1 MNDFASLRILDRFR
15 PVFQKLNIDYDV
27 MRLILQL
34 KLTMDSRRMPAIFS
48 GSNVKKEGNQFLK
61 SLWMYAL
68 FGILFLV
75 PFLFLGNEFLFSLTI
90 MFSSL
95 FVILMTSMVSD
106 FSAVLLDIRDKNIL
120 HPKPI
125 SEKTLNAAKITHIMI
140 YMVLLTGAFV
150 IIPLIVSIFKF
161 GIIFALLFLIE
172 IILISSLAV
181 VLTAFVYL
189 FILRFFSGEMLKDI
203 INYVQIFLAIGMA
216 VSYQLVGRVFQIVNI
231 DISYAFAWWHTLL
244 PPFWFAAPFELILNK
259 DFSFHIIVLSLLA
272 LVAPFLAIAVY
283 IRLMPT
289 FERNLSKLQSDTNRR
304 KKKNRKL
311 QFVFAKI
318 LCRTKEERTFYKFA
332 SLMLKE
338 ERELKLKIFPLLGFA
353 VIFPFIFLFNTLST
367 SSYEEMKSGNSFM
380 VIYFALIMIPSV
392 VQMLEYSGN
401 YKGQWIFYAA
411 PIKNKSIVY
420 SATLKASIMNYF
432 IPILTMLSVIFLWIF
447 SFKIILDLVVVL
459 LATIALT
466 LVSYGIFKKGKF
478 PFTSSHEHTQ
488 TNAFFKVF
496 GSMFIVGLMAAL
508 HAVVLIIP
516 YGLPVYAF
524 ILLISIFIGWKLMFS
539 KG

>member
-120 HPKPI
+120 HPKPV

-231 DISYAFAWWHTLL
+231 EISYTFAWWHTLL

-272 LVAPFLAIAVY
+272 LLTPFLAIAVY

-311 QFVFAKI
+311 QLVFAKI

>member
-120 HPKPI
+120 HPKPV

-231 DISYAFAWWHTLL
+231 EISYTFAWWHTLL

-311 QFVFAKI
+311 QLVFAKI

-367 SSYEEMKSGNSFM
+367 GSYEEMKSGNSFM

>member
-1 MNDFASLRILDRFR
+1 MNDFVSLRILDRFR

-120 HPKPI
+120 HPKPV

-231 DISYAFAWWHTLL
+231 EISYTFAWWHMLL

-272 LVAPFLAIAVY
+272 LLTPFLAIAVY

-311 QFVFAKI
+311 QLVFAKT

-367 SSYEEMKSGNSFM
+367 GSYEELKSGNSFM

-516 YGLPVYAF
+516 YGLPIYAF

>member
-1 MNDFASLRILDRFR
+1 MNDFASLRLLDRFR

-311 QFVFAKI
+311 QLVFAKI

-367 SSYEEMKSGNSFM
+367 GSYEEMKSGNSFM
-380 VIYFALIMIPSV
+380 VIYFALIMIPSI

-516 YGLPVYAF
+516 YGLPIYAF

>member
-1 MNDFASLRILDRFR
+1 MNDFASLRVLDRFR
-15 PVFQKLNIDYDV
+15 PVFQKLNIDYEV

-48 GSNVKKEGNQFLK
+48 GSATKKEGNQFVK
-61 SLWMYAL
+61 SLWMYAVL
-68 FGILFLV
+68 GTLFLV

-95 FVILMTSMVSD
+95 FVILMTTIVSD

-125 SEKTLNAAKITHIMI
+125 SGKTLNAAKITHILI
-140 YMVLLTGAFV
+140 YMFLLTGSFV
-150 IIPLIVSIFKF
+150 IIPLIVSVFKF
-161 GIIFALLFLIE
+161 GIIFALLFLFE
-172 IILISSLAV
+172 IVLVSSLAV

-189 FILRFFSGEMLKDI
+189 FILRFFSGEMLKDV
-203 INYVQIFLAIGMA
+203 INYVQIFLAIGMT

-231 DISYAFAWWHTLL
+231 EITYTFEWWHTLL

-259 DFSFHIIVLSLLA
+259 DVSLHIIILSILA
-272 LVAPFLAIAVY
+272 ILAPFIAIAIY

-289 FERNLSKLQSDTNRR
+289 FERNLSKLQSDTNRK
-304 KKKNRKL
+304 KKKNRML
-311 QFVFAKI
+311 QEVWAII

-332 SLMLKE
+332 SLMLKK

-353 VIFPFIFLFNTLST
+353 IIFPFIFLFNNLTT
-367 SSYEEMKSGNSFM
+367 SSFEEMRSGNSFM
-380 VIYFALIMIPSV
+380 VIYFSLIMIPSV
-392 VQMLEYSGN
+392 VQLLEYSEN

-411 PIKNKSIVY
+411 PIKNKSVVY
-420 SATLKASIMNYF
+420 SATLKASIVNYF
-432 IPILTMLSVIFLWIF
+432 LPILTMLGVIFLWIF
-447 SFKIILDLVVVL
+447 SFRIVLDLVVVL
-459 LATIALT
+459 LAAIILT
-466 LVSYGIFKKGKF
+466 LVSYGIFIKAKF
-478 PFTSSHEHTQ
+478 PFISSHEHTQ
-488 TNAFFKVF
+488 SSGFFKVF
-496 GSMFIVGLMAAL
+496 ASMFVVGIMVAI
-508 HAVVLIIP
+508 HAMVLIVP

-524 ILLISIFIGWKLMFS
+524 LLLISIFIGWKFMFS

>member
-1 MNDFASLRILDRFR
+1 MNDFASLRALDRFK
-15 PVFQKLNIDYDV
+15 PVYQKLNIDYDV
-27 MRLILQL
+27 MRKIIQL

-48 GSNVKKEGNQFLK
+48 GSNIKKDGNQFLK
-61 SLWMYAL
+61 SLWMYGL

-95 FVILMTSMVSD
+95 FIILMTSMVSD

-125 SEKTLNAAKITHIMI
+125 SDKTLNAAKITHIMI
-140 YMVLLTGAFV
+140 YMVLLTGSFV
-150 IIPLIVSIFKF
+150 IIPLIVSVFKF
-161 GIIFALLFLIE
+161 GIIFALLFFIE
-172 IILISSLAV
+172 ILLVSSLAV

-189 FILRFFSGEMLKDI
+189 FILRFFSGEMLKDV

-231 DISYAFAWWHTLL
+231 DITYTFAWWHTLL
-244 PPFWFAAPFELILNK
+244 PPFWFAAPFELILNR
-259 DFSFHIIVLSLLA
+259 DYSLYIIILS
-272 LVAPFLAIAVY
+272 FLAILAPILAIVIY

-289 FERNLSKLQSDTNRR
+289 FERNLSKLQSDTNRM
-304 KKKNRKL
+304 KKRNHMVQGVWAR
-311 QFVFAKI
+311 I

-338 ERELKLKIFPLLGFA
+338 ERELKLKIFPILGFSI
-353 VIFPFIFLFNTLST
+353 IFPFIFLFNTLS
-367 SSYEEMKSGNSFM
+367 SGSFEEMKSGNSYM

-411 PIKNKSIVY
+411 PITNKSIVY
-420 SATLKASIMNYF
+420 SATLKASIVNYF
-432 IPILTMLSVIFLWIF
+432 IPILTMLSVLFLWIF
-447 SFKIILDLVVVL
+447 SFRILLDLVVVL
-459 LATIALT
+459 LAAIMLT
-466 LVSYGIFKKGKF
+466 LVSYGIFSKGMF
-478 PFTSSHEHTQ
+478 PFISSHEHTQ

-496 GSMFIVGLMAAL
+496 GSMFMVGLMAAI
-508 HAVVLIIP
+508 HALALIIP
-516 YGLPVYAF
+516 YGLPVYAV
-524 ILLISIFIGWKLMFS
+524 ILLISIFIGWRLMFS
-539 KG
+539 RG

>member
-1 MNDFASLRILDRFR
+1 MNDFASLRVLDRFK
-15 PVFQKLNIDYDV
+15 PVFQKMNIDYDV

-48 GSNVKKEGNQFLK
+48 GSNIKKEGNQFLK
-61 SLWMYAL
+61 SLWMYGL

-75 PFLFLGNEFLFSLTI
+75 PFLYLGNEFLFSLTI

-95 FVILMTSMVSD
+95 FIILMTSMVSD

-125 SEKTLNAAKITHIMI
+125 SGKTLNAAKITHIMI
-140 YMVLLTGAFV
+140 YMFLLTGSFV
-150 IIPLIVSIFKF
+150 IIPLIISIFKF

-231 DISYAFAWWHTLL
+231 EITYTFVWWHTLL
-244 PPFWFAAPFELILNK
+244 PPFWFAAPFELILNR
-259 DFSFHIIVLSLLA
+259 DYSFHIIILTLLA
-272 LVAPFLAIAVY
+272 ILAPIIAIAIYV
-283 IRLMPT
+283 RLMPT
-289 FERNLSKLQSDTNRR
+289 FERNLSKLQSDTNRT
-304 KKKNRKL
+304 KKRNSML
-311 QFVFAKI
+311 QGVWAGI

-338 ERELKLKIFPLLGFA
+338 ERELKLKIFPVLGFSI
-353 VIFPFIFLFNTLST
+353 IFPFIFLFNRLST
-367 SSYEEMKSGNSFM
+367 SSFEEMRSGNSFM

-420 SATLKASIMNYF
+420 SATLKSSIVNYF
-432 IPILTMLSVIFLWIF
+432 MPILTILGVIFLCIF
-447 SFKIILDLVVVL
+447 SFRIFLDLVVVL
-459 LATIALT
+459 LAAIMLT

-478 PFTSSHEHTQ
+478 PFISSHEHTQ

-496 GSMFIVGLMAAL
+496 GSMFLVGVMAAI

-516 YGLPVYAF
+516 YGLPVYVI

-539 KG
+539 RG

>member
-120 HPKPI
+120 HPKPV

-150 IIPLIVSIFKF
+150 IIPLIVSIFNF

-231 DISYAFAWWHTLL
+231 EISYTFAWWHTLL
-244 PPFWFAAPFELILNK
+244 PPFWFAAPFELIFNK

-272 LVAPFLAIAVY
+272 LLTPFLAIAVY

-311 QFVFAKI
+311 QLVFAKI

-367 SSYEEMKSGNSFM
+367 GSYEEMKSGNSFM

-516 YGLPVYAF
+516 YGLPIYAF

>member
-120 HPKPI
+120 HPKPV

-231 DISYAFAWWHTLL
+231 EISYTFAWWHTLL

-272 LVAPFLAIAVY
+272 LLTPFLAIAVY

-311 QFVFAKI
+311 QLVFAKI

-367 SSYEEMKSGNSFM
+367 GSYEEMKSGNSFM

-447 SFKIILDLVVVL
+447 SFNIILDLVVVL

>member
-1 MNDFASLRILDRFR
+1 MNDFASLRVLDRFR
-15 PVFQKLNIDYDV
+15 SVFQKLNIDYDV
-27 MRLILQL
+27 MRKILQL

-48 GSNVKKEGNQFLK
+48 GSNIKKEGNQFLK
-61 SLWMYAL
+61 SLWMYGL

-95 FVILMTSMVSD
+95 FIILMTSMVSD

-125 SEKTLNAAKITHIMI
+125 SGKTLNAAKITHIMI
-140 YMVLLTGAFV
+140 YMILLTGSFV
-150 IIPLIVSIFKF
+150 IIPLIVSVFKF
-161 GIIFALLFLIE
+161 GIVFALLFLIE

-189 FILRFFSGEMLKDI
+189 FILRFFSGEMLKDV

-216 VSYQLVGRVFQIVNI
+216 ISYQLVGRVFQIVNI
-231 DISYAFAWWHTLL
+231 DITYTFAWWHMLL
-244 PPFWFAAPFELILNK
+244 PPFWFAAPFELILNR
-259 DFSFHIIVLSLLA
+259 DFSIYIIILSLLA
-272 LVAPFLAIAVY
+272 VLAPILAIAIY
-283 IRLMPT
+283 IRLMST
-289 FERNLSKLQSDTNRR
+289 FERNLSKLQSDTNRT
-304 KKKNRKL
+304 KKRNRIL
-311 QFVFAKI
+311 QGVWARF
-318 LCRTKEERTFYKFA
+318 LCKTKEERAFYKFA

-353 VIFPFIFLFNTLST
+353 IIFPFIFLFNTLST
-367 SSYEEMKSGNSFM
+367 GSFEEMKSGNSFM
-380 VIYFALIMIPSV
+380 VIYFSLIMIPSV

-432 IPILTMLSVIFLWIF
+432 MPILFMLGVIFLWIF
-447 SFKIILDLVVVL
+447 SFRIFLDLVVVL
-459 LATIALT
+459 LATIVLT
-466 LVSYGIFKKGKF
+466 LVSYGIFNKGKF
-478 PFTSSHEHTQ
+478 PFISSHEHTQ
-488 TNAFFKVF
+488 TNSFIKVF
-496 GSMFIVGLMAAL
+496 GSMFIVGIMAAI
-508 HAVVLIIP
+508 HAFVLFIP
-516 YGLPVYAF
+516 YGLPVYAV
-524 ILLISIFIGWKLMFS
+524 ILFISIFIGWKLMFS
-539 KG
+539 RG

>member
-120 HPKPI
+120 HPKPV

-216 VSYQLVGRVFQIVNI
+216 VSYQLIGRVFQIVNI
-231 DISYAFAWWHTLL
+231 EISYTFAWWHTLL

-272 LVAPFLAIAVY
+272 LLTPFLAIAVY

-311 QFVFAKI
+311 QLVFAKI

-367 SSYEEMKSGNSFM
+367 GSYEEMKSGNSFM

-447 SFKIILDLVVVL
+447 SFNIILDLVVVL

-516 YGLPVYAF
+516 YGLPIYAF

>member
-120 HPKPI
+120 HPKPV

-231 DISYAFAWWHTLL
+231 EISYTFAWWHTLL

-272 LVAPFLAIAVY
+272 LVTPFLAIAMY

-311 QFVFAKI
+311 QLVFAKI

-367 SSYEEMKSGNSFM
+367 GSYEELKSGNSFM

-392 VQMLEYSGN
+392 VQMFEYSGN

>member
-15 PVFQKLNIDYDV
+15 PAFQKLNIDYDV

-120 HPKPI
+120 HPKPV

-161 GIIFALLFLIE
+161 GIIFAFLFLIE
-172 IILISSLAV
+172 IILISSLTV

-231 DISYAFAWWHTLL
+231 EISYTFAWWHTLL

-272 LVAPFLAIAVY
+272 LLTPFLAIAVY

-311 QFVFAKI
+311 QLVFAKI

-367 SSYEEMKSGNSFM
+367 GSYEEMKSGNSFM

>member
-1 MNDFASLRILDRFR
+1 MNDFSSLKVLDRFR
-15 PVFQKLNIDYDV
+15 PVFQKLNIDYEV
-27 MRLILQL
+27 MRKILQL
-34 KLTMDSRRMPAIFS
+34 KLTMDSRRVPAIFN

-61 SLWMYAL
+61 SLWMYGL

-95 FVILMTSMVSD
+95 FIILMTSMVSD

-125 SEKTLNAAKITHIMI
+125 SGKTLNAAKITHIMI
-140 YMVLLTGAFV
+140 YMILLTGSFV

-161 GIIFALLFLIE
+161 GIIFALLFFIE

-189 FILRFFSGEMLKDI
+189 FILHFFSGEMLKDI

-231 DISYAFAWWHTLL
+231 EITYTFEWWHTLL
-244 PPFWFAAPFELILNK
+244 PPFWFAAPFELILNR
-259 DFSFHIIVLSLLA
+259 DYSMHIIILSM
-272 LVAPFLAIAVY
+272 LAILAPIIAIAIY
-283 IRLMPT
+283 IRLMPS
-289 FERNLSKLQSDTNRR
+289 FERNLSKLQSDTNRT
-304 KKKNRKL
+304 KKRNRML
-311 QFVFAKI
+311 QENWARI
-318 LCRTKEERTFYKFA
+318 LCRTTEERTFYKFA
-332 SLMLKE
+332 TLMLKE

-353 VIFPFIFLFNTLST
+353 IIFPFIFLFNTLTTGSF
-367 SSYEEMKSGNSFM
+367 EEMRSGNSYM
-380 VIYFALIMIPSV
+380 VIYFALIMIPSA

-420 SATLKASIMNYF
+420 SATLKASIVNYF
-432 IPILTMLSVIFLWIF
+432 IPILTMLSVIFLWLF
-447 SFKIILDLVVVL
+447 SIRILLDLVVVV
-459 LATIALT
+459 LATILLT
-466 LVSYGIFKKGKF
+466 LVSYGIFNKGKF
-478 PFTSSHEHTQ
+478 PFISSHEHTQ
-488 TNAFFKVF
+488 ANAFFKVF
-496 GSMFIVGLMAAL
+496 GSMFIVGIMAAI

-516 YGLPVYAF
+516 NGLPVYAVL
-524 ILLISIFIGWKLMFS
+524 LLISNFVGWKLMFS
-539 KG
+539 RG

>member
-311 QFVFAKI
+311 QLVFAKI

-516 YGLPVYAF
+516 YGLPIYAF

>member
-1 MNDFASLRILDRFR
+1 
-15 PVFQKLNIDYDV
+15 
-27 MRLILQL
+27 
-34 KLTMDSRRMPAIFS
+34 
-48 GSNVKKEGNQFLK
+48 
-61 SLWMYAL
+61 
-68 FGILFLV
+68 
-75 PFLFLGNEFLFSLTI
+75 
-90 MFSSL
+90 
-95 FVILMTSMVSD
+95 
-106 FSAVLLDIRDKNIL
+106 
-120 HPKPI
+120 
-125 SEKTLNAAKITHIMI
+125 
-140 YMVLLTGAFV
+140 
-150 IIPLIVSIFKF
+150 
-161 GIIFALLFLIE
+161 
-172 IILISSLAV
+172 
-181 VLTAFVYL
+181 
-189 FILRFFSGEMLKDI
+189 
-203 INYVQIFLAIGMA
+203 
-216 VSYQLVGRVFQIVNI
+216 
-231 DISYAFAWWHTLL
+231 
-244 PPFWFAAPFELILNK
+244 
-259 DFSFHIIVLSLLA
+259 
-272 LVAPFLAIAVY
+272 VY

-311 QFVFAKI
+311 QLVFAKI

-367 SSYEEMKSGNSFM
+367 GSYEEMKSGNSFM

-432 IPILTMLSVIFLWIF
+432 IPILAMLSVIFLWIF

-516 YGLPVYAF
+516 YGLPIYAF

>member
-1 MNDFASLRILDRFR
+1 MNDFAALRVLDRFR
-15 PVFQKLNIDYDV
+15 PFFQKLNIDYDV
-27 MRLILQL
+27 MRKILQL

-120 HPKPI
+120 HSKPI

-140 YMVLLTGAFV
+140 YMFLLTGSFV
-150 IIPLIVSIFKF
+150 VIPLVVSIFKF

-231 DISYAFAWWHTLL
+231 EISYTFAWWHTLL
-244 PPFWFAAPFELILNK
+244 PSFWFAAPFELILNR
-259 DFSFHIIVLSLLA
+259 DYSLHIIILSVLAVLA
-272 LVAPFLAIAVY
+272 PIIAIAIY

-289 FERNLSKLQSDTNRR
+289 FERNLSKLQSDTNRT
-304 KKKNRKL
+304 KKRNRML
-311 QFVFAKI
+311 QGVWART
-318 LCRTKEERTFYKFA
+318 LCRNKEERTFYKFA

-338 ERELKLKIFPLLGFA
+338 ERELKLKIFPILGFA
-353 VIFPFIFLFNTLST
+353 IIFPFIFLFNTLST
-367 SSYEEMKSGNSFM
+367 GSFEEMRSGNSFM

-432 IPILTMLSVIFLWIF
+432 IPILTMLGVIFLWIF
-447 SFKIILDLVVVL
+447 SFRIFLDLVVVL
-459 LATIALT
+459 LAAIMLT
-466 LVSYGIFKKGKF
+466 VVSYGIFNKGKF
-478 PFTSSHEHTQ
+478 PFISSHEHTQ

-496 GSMFIVGLMAAL
+496 GSMLIVGIMAAI
-508 HAVVLIIP
+508 HSVILIIP
-516 YGLPVYAF
+516 YGLPVYAV
-524 ILLISIFIGWKLMFS
+524 ILLFSNFIGWKLMFS
-539 KG
+539 RG

>member
-1 MNDFASLRILDRFR
+1 
-15 PVFQKLNIDYDV
+15 
-27 MRLILQL
+27 
-34 KLTMDSRRMPAIFS
+34 
-48 GSNVKKEGNQFLK
+48 
-61 SLWMYAL
+61 MYAL

-231 DISYAFAWWHTLL
+231 DISYTFAWWHMLL

-272 LVAPFLAIAVY
+272 LVAPFLAIALY

-311 QFVFAKI
+311 QLVFAKI

-367 SSYEEMKSGNSFM
+367 GSYEEMKSGNSFM

-447 SFKIILDLVVVL
+447 SFKIILGLVVVL

-508 HAVVLIIP
+508 HAVVFIIP
-516 YGLPVYAF
+516 YGLPVYAV

>member
-15 PVFQKLNIDYDV
+15 PAFQKLNIDYDV

-120 HPKPI
+120 HSKPI

-231 DISYAFAWWHTLL
+231 DISYTFAWWHMLL

-272 LVAPFLAIAVY
+272 LVAPFLAIALY

-311 QFVFAKI
+311 QLVFAKI

-367 SSYEEMKSGNSFM
+367 GSYEEMKSGNSFM

-524 ILLISIFIGWKLMFS
+524 ILLISIFVGWKLMFS

>member
-95 FVILMTSMVSD
+95 FVILMTSMVTD

-120 HPKPI
+120 HPKPV

-231 DISYAFAWWHTLL
+231 EISYTFAWWHMLL

-272 LVAPFLAIAVY
+272 LLTPFLAIAVY

-311 QFVFAKI
+311 QLVFAKI

-367 SSYEEMKSGNSFM
+367 GSYEEMKSGNSFM

-466 LVSYGIFKKGKF
+466 IVSYGIFKKGKF